1 MATDRSDIIG
11 KLIVAEPD
19 VLGGTAVFAGTRVP
33 FTTFI
38 EYLEAGQT
46 VDEFVVDFPSVTR
59 AHAVATLD
67 AMRVLVEATFP
78 ARLPRHAG

>member
-1 MATDRSDIIG
+1 MKSNGSDIIG

-59 AHAVATLD
+59 AHAVAALE
-67 AMRVLVEATFP
+67 AMRSMVETRAS
-78 ARLPRHAG
+78 AA